1 MLVCGRALAGLA
13 GLVLGISVIAWSQ
26 DNVSPDAV
34 LRHALQLHQSGDLTG
49 AISEY
54 RAYLNQVPDNA
65 MARSNLGAA
74 LSRAGNYEDAI
85 VEYKKALEQQP
96 GNLPIRMN
104 LALAYYMAAKIPPA
118 ATDLEGVVAD
128 RPADRQ
134 PVLLL
139 SDCYLRLG
147 ENRKAVDLLTPLQQQ
162 TPDDKALD
170 YMLGTALIR
179 DGQTARG
186 ELLVDRI
193 LRDGDSA
200 EAHLLMGESKLS
212 ANDFAGALE
221 EFQKALAIDPQLP
234 SLNGYYG
241 TALADTGDVPGAEA
255 AFRKELAAD
264 PNDYVANFQLGKLLE
279 GDGNY
284 AESRR
289 CFERALA
296 QRPHDRGARYQ
307 LALVD
312 LETGQ
317 AEQARAALESLVGE
331 NPQDVDAHVSLATAY
346 YRLKRKQEGNKQRA
360 IVLELNA
367 ARRASAPAGISK

>member
-1 MLVCGRALAGLA
+1 MRTP
-13 GLVLGISVIAWSQ
+13 S
-26 DNVSPDAV
+26 
-34 LRHALQLHQSGDLTG
+34 
-49 AISEY
+49 
-54 RAYLNQVPDNA
+54 
-65 MARSNLGAA
+65 SNT
-74 LSRAGNYEDAI
+74 
-85 VEYKKALEQQP
+85 KALEQQP

-104 LALAYYMAAKIPPA
+104 LALAYYKAAKISQA
-118 ATDLEGVVAD
+118 AGELEAVVAE
-128 RPADRQ
+128 RPGERQ
-134 PVLLL
+134 PALLL

-147 ENRKAVDLLTPLQQQ
+147 EDRKAIDLLTPLQQQ

-200 EAHLLMGESKLS
+200 EAHLLMGESRLS

-221 EFQKALAIDPQLP
+221 EFKKALAINPQLP

-241 TALADTGDVPGAEA
+241 TPWPIPAT
-255 AFRKELAAD
+255 FRAPRRRSARNWPSD

-279 GDGNY
+279 GDANY

-296 QRPHDRGARYQ
+296 VRPHDRAARYQ
-307 LALVD
+307 LALLD
-312 LETGQ
+312 LEAGQ
-317 AEQARAALESLVGE
+317 AEQARAALESLVRE
-331 NPQDVDAHVSLATAY
+331 NPQDVDAHISLATAY
-346 YRLKRKQEGNKQRA
+346 YRLKRKQDGNKQRA

-367 ARRASAPAGISK
+367 EKQATAPEGCRNETGPAGAVPRAGCCRGGSGDSACAACHAQETSHFRPTPMAQALETVDQCDILKNHPDLQFQEGPYHTRIKREAIAASSR